1 MNIDAIREAIKL
13 KQVKEKQNFGIH
25 ATANFFEGKR
35 PSKKVLWSRLHTY
48 LDSRDCAN
56 WSDGHR
62 EYLIRAVRS
71 LIKNSTC
78 QPVS

>member
-1 MNIDAIREAIKL
+1 MNIEAIRDGIRL
-13 KQVKEKQNFGIH
+13 KQVKEKQAFAIQ
-25 ATANFFEGKR
+25 ATADFFTGRR

-62 EYLIRAVRS
+62 EYLIRAVRC
-71 LIKNSTC
+71 LIQK
-78 QPVS
+78 